1 MFGLIVIQL
10 MYISHSFRKNDFGLN
25 SYNKKYPCATGILEQ
40 KILNTLFREYQ
51 LFDGSILIGI
61 KS

>member
-1 MFGLIVIQL
+1 